1 MEAESPRLPSET
13 THFLGCP
20 RHPPWKKTVFDPYEY
35 ASHRYHKGFD
45 ETSIWIDI
53 ECKSRSVRYHLSD
66 CIKYQNGPEIAA
78 SSDDRP
84 FRSHTGSIL
93 RYSTYN
99 GPLSRNAW
107 RVKIAS
113 DMARS
118 GIDVLQDALEALQ
131 FWINDRESVDVAY
144 TFGKW
149 LCLMCASYAIRALH
163 YSPVLDTA
171 AHTALLLSGCLV
183 LRSTCQL
190 LYIGIR
196 SVFVSRCQS
205 IVSSLSFRMV
215 EGDVHQHDV
224 DSLNGFWFRGL
235 TFFRDDERL
244 GIYVEKSFV
253 PPRECLVEIPLPA
266 SEYVIPEDE

>member
-20 RHPPWKKTVFDPYEY
+20 RHPPWKKTVFDPYKY
-35 ASHRYHKGFD
+35 ASHSYHKGFD

-53 ECKSRSVRYHLSD
+53 ESKSRSVRYHLSE

-113 DMARS
+113 DMAS
-118 GIDVLQDALEALQ
+118 ADI
-131 FWINDRESVDVAY
+131 AY

-149 LCLMCASYAIRALH
+149 FWLMCASYAIRALH

-183 LRSTCQL
+183 LRSTYQL

-205 IVSSLSFRMV
+205 IR
-215 EGDVHQHDV
+215 
-224 DSLNGFWFRGL
+224 
-235 TFFRDDERL
+235 
-244 GIYVEKSFV
+244 
-253 PPRECLVEIPLPA
+253 
-266 SEYVIPEDE
+266 